1 MKNKTNLILIIGGI
15 VVSGLLVWAVL
26 TMIQLNTIRT
36 ELSAT
41 KIELTAT
48 QSQLNIA
55 EGKLIA
61 VNTELTDTKT
71 ELASTKVELTSTKT
85 TLATTQMEL
94 TSTGKKL
101 SDKTTELIATQNDLS
116 SARTQLSTS
125 ISQLTTAQQAT
136 ITIQNTLTQTQTQLS
151 VAQST
156 LRGLGITINESKNCT
171 DVVLVDNPKA
181 VDPTY
186 AQLMTFLAQDTT
198 ENHAYIPN
206 VYDCSQF
213 SRDLHNHAEAAG
225 IRCAEV
231 QLWFTNSNAGHALDA
246 FLTTDYGLVYVD
258 CTGSPDTFS
267 RVKLYKVYRGL
278 EVYKVP
284 PTDIRNDTWW
294 DSLRS
299 YYYIPD
305 DAGNPAVVESI
316 TIYW

>member
-1 MKNKTNLILIIGGI
+1 MKNKLNLILIIGG
-15 VVSGLLVWAVL
+15 VAVAGLLLWAIL
-26 TMIQLNTIRT
+26 TTIQLTSTRT
-36 ELSAT
+36 ELNAT
-41 KIELTAT
+41 KIELADT
-48 QSQLNIA
+48 QSKLNVA

-61 VNTELTDTKT
+61 ANNELADTKT
-71 ELASTKVELTSTKT
+71 ALASNKVDLTATKT
-85 TLATTQMEL
+85 TLATTQTEL
-94 TSTGKKL
+94 TNTEQKL
-101 SDKTTELIATQNDLS
+101 SDKTNELITTQNDLS
-116 SARTQLSTS
+116 GARTQLSTS
-125 ISQLTTAQQAT
+125 ISQLTTAQQT
-136 ITIQNTLTQTQTQLS
+136 VTTLQNTLTQTQTQLS

-156 LRGLGITINESKNCT
+156 LRGLGVTINESKDCT

-198 ENHAYIPN
+198 ENHAYIAN

-231 QLWFTNSNAGHALDA
+231 QLWFTNSSAGHALDA
-246 FLTTDYGLVYVD
+246 FLTTDYGLGYVD

-284 PTDIRNDTWW
+284 PADIRNDAWW

-299 YYYIPD
+299 YYYISD
-305 DAGNPAVVESI
+305 NAGNPVIVESI